1 MKQSIII
8 LSSLVLLFS
17 CNKKETVKEEKSY
30 KDSLLVVKNDSIN
43 VLIRKY
49 NAFEQN
55 YIKAY
60 KEDDRGL
67 LKLYSDS
74 TNYYDNVLFS
84 TKTLQK
90 LDSTELV
97 LFNEQINKIR
107 YEKIKS
113 LSNKND

>member
-1 MKQSIII
+1 MKKTILI
-8 LSSLVLLFS
+8 LSSVFLFS
-17 CNKKETVKEEKSY
+17 CKKDKTETTSPKFN
-30 KDSLLVVKNDSIN
+30 DSLLVVKDNNIN
-43 VLIRKY
+43 ILIRKY
-49 NAFEQN
+49 NQFEKN